1 MVLVLFLLLTE
12 KEEYKVSLRKLK
24 IDFSVLKKIIL
35 IGIPAGIQGM
45 IVSLSNVIVMAYI
58 NQFGSNGVA
67 GFSCSHKI
75 DSFLGFP
82 VQSLMLATTTFYG
95 QNFGANLYDRAKK
108 GVRASLVMSISIA
121 VIMGV
126 LSYIFSNQLIGI
138 FTSDI
143 AVIQNGSTILKI
155 MCTFYIFLCFH
166 QMYSAAL
173 RASGKSMI
181 PW

>member
-1 MVLVLFLLLTE
+1 MVLRV
-12 KEEYKVSLRKLK
+12 
-24 IDFSVLKKIIL
+24 
-35 IGIPAGIQGM
+35 
-45 IVSLSNVIVMAYI
+45 
-58 NQFGSNGVA
+58 
-67 GFSCSHKI
+67 
-75 DSFLGFP
+75 FP
-82 VQSLMLATTTFYG
+82 VQSLMLAPTTFYG